1 MMLKSHGYPCRHFYR
16 IMTLTPTARFHI
28 GLINQH
34 WYKDPLKGI
43 DISNNEFVVISLN
56 ALALKKHTLPTWFLQ
71 TSSLNANQIE
81 EIGIRSN
88 DNDEISK
95 IISKKRKFRELFGLG
110 RKIIVD
116 VIEEN
121 DDDTYY
127 EVLAFFQSIQQKKS
141 QQRLIDSGGENPN
154 IQINNGIEIRNP
166 VVSRPKGRPKSK
178 RTKSILEESNTKTQ
192 YKCKSC
198 KQIGHNSKTCKGKEN

>member
-56 ALALKKHTLPTWFLQ
+56 ALALKKHTLPTRFLQ

-95 IISKKRKFRELFGLG
+95 LYQRSVNL
-110 RKIIVD
+110 
-116 VIEEN
+116 EN
-121 DDDTYY
+121 F
-127 EVLAFFQSIQQKKS
+127 LA
-141 QQRLIDSGGENPN
+141 
-154 IQINNGIEIRNP
+154 
-166 VVSRPKGRPKSK
+166 
-178 RTKSILEESNTKTQ
+178 
-192 YKCKSC
+192 
-198 KQIGHNSKTCKGKEN
+198 